1 MAEQREAAGDIG
13 RRIALRRA
21 ELGLTCEQ
29 TAARAGTAPEY
40 LRYVEEQAAA
50 SPGPVFLLRLAD
62 ALDTTVSRLRGG
74 DIDLPPG
81 IGEAAQHPDLVAL
94 DPAEC
99 RSLLA
104 AHGIGRLAV
113 STPEGPVIIP
123 VNYTVVEGAVVYRTA
138 PSTTPAPA
146 PGANVA
152 FEVDHIDEALSQG
165 WSVLVNGLAEHVTD
179 PDTVKHLVATAH
191 STPWAGGDRD
201 LWVRIAPQRMAG
213 RRIRAN

>member
-21 ELGLTCEQ
+21 ELGLTCEK

-40 LRYVEEQAAA
+40 LRYVEEQPSA

-74 DIDLPPG
+74 DVDCPPG
-81 IGEAAQHPDLVAL
+81 IGEAARHPDLITL

-99 RSLLA
+99 RSLLST
-104 AHGIGRLAV
+104 HGIGRLAV
-113 STPEGPVIIP
+113 STPDGPVIVP
-123 VNYTVVEGAVVYRTA
+123 VNYTVVDGAVVFTTA
-138 PSTTPAPA
+138 LGTSPALA
-146 PGANVA
+146 PGADVA
-152 FEVDHIDEALSQG
+152 FEVDHIDEALSQA
-165 WSVLVNGLAEHVTD
+165 WSVLVRGPAEHVTD
-179 PDTVKHLVATAH
+179 PDTVRQLTAAAH

-201 LWVRIAPQRMAG
+201 LWVRIAPKRITG